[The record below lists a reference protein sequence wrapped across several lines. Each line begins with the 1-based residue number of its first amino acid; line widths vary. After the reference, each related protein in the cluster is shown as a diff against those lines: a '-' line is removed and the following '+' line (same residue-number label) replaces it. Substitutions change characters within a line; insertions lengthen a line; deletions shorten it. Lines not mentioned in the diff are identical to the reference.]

1 MHVRAS
7 SLSLLALLTLVSSA
21 CGYHALYGGNSADP
35 SGSKLHVVLV
45 RSVVAD
51 AIASDEVVSGV
62 REELAKDGA
71 LAAGD
76 GYPRVEIEVLRID
89 ESSDGI
95 TASRAASGALT
106 PVARGTEVGLV
117 ARAWVALSQGAEKV
131 RDTGDV
137 RALDLVSSRESTP
150 TTQPAG
156 DSSGSGARD
165 LLTHGDA
172 LRAVGRRVG
181 VQLARK
187 ILGHPIAADESL
199 GRER

>member
-7 SLSLLALLTLVSSA
+7 SLIVLLASVTTANA
-21 CGYHALYGGNSADP
+21 CGYHALYGGNSGDP
-35 SGSKLHVVLV
+35 SASKLHVVLV

-51 AIASDEVVSGV
+51 AMASDEVVSGV
-62 REELAKDGA
+62 REELARDGA

-76 GYPRVEIEVLRID
+76 AYPRVEIEVLRID
-89 ESSDGI
+89 ETSDGI
-95 TASRAASGALT
+95 SASRAASGALT
-106 PVARGTEVGLV
+106 PVARGTEVGVV
-117 ARAWVALSQGAEKV
+117 ARAWVALSPGAEKV

-137 RALDLVSSRESTP
+137 RALDLVASRES
-150 TTQPAG
+150 ASIGG
-156 DSSGSGARD
+156 DSPGSGARD
-165 LLTHGDA
+165 LVAHGDA